1 MWESDLALWTDAVS
15 KSPGKARPRL
25 GLGVSLAQRG
35 DQAGASAQ
43 FTAGLKRAPADAIGL
58 RTSLHHNLGVA
69 LVGQGRSA
77 EALEHLR
84 EAVRIDP
91 TATAPAQTLALALWE
106 TGDAAGA
113 EREARAVLD
122 RAPGSPTAARV
133 MGQARMAAGDDAG
146 ALPFIEQAARA
157 RPSDAAVRYD
167 LGAAYANLGRIAE
180 ACTAWR
186 AVLLLPSNAGAQE
199 AARQGLAI
207 LACPSP
213 GLR

>member
-1 MWESDLALWTDAVS
+1 
-15 KSPGKARPRL
+15 
-25 GLGVSLAQRG
+25 
-35 DQAGASAQ
+35 
-43 FTAGLKRAPADAIGL
+43 
-58 RTSLHHNLGVA
+58 
-69 LVGQGRSA
+69 
-77 EALEHLR
+77 
-84 EAVRIDP
+84 
-91 TATAPAQTLALALWE
+91 
-106 TGDAAGA
+106 
-113 EREARAVLD
+113 
-122 RAPGSPTAARV
+122 
-133 MGQARMAAGDDAG
+133 MAAGDDAG